1 MVLDVTVVVEFDGVL
16 REAYR
21 ELEAEDLMD
30 W

>member
-1 MVLDVTVVVEFDGVL
+1 MVPDVTAGVELGGDL

-21 ELEAEDLMD
+21 ELEAEDLID

>member
-1 MVLDVTVVVEFDGVL
+1 MVPDVTVVVEFGGDL
-16 REAYR
+16 RVAYR